1 MKIIQVIGH
10 PVLLMSLFLLLM
22 IEGEN
27 FGGFYLLYLLLAL
40 PHGATYA
47 VIAVSGLIFIFIGYK
62 SYRIMYNP
70 IKSILYFIGIS
81 FMILSLFIF
90 FNKGNK
96 NATFEEVVP
105 LISFV
110 LFGLSTT
117 CLLINSIIML
127 LRKRKSNSQ
136 ILNMAS

>member
-1 MKIIQVIGH
+1 MKLIQVIGH
-10 PVLLMSLFLLLM
+10 PVLVMSLFLLIM

-62 SYRIMYNP
+62 FYRIRYNP
-70 IKSILYFIGIS
+70 IKSLLYLIGIS
-81 FMILSLFIF
+81 LLILSLFIF

-96 NATFEEVVP
+96 DATFEEVVP

-110 LFGLSTT
+110 LFGISTT
-117 CLLINSIIML
+117 CFLINSITML
-127 LRKRKSNSQ
+127 LRKRRNNSQ
-136 ILNMAS
+136 SLNMVS